1 MLLELSIKNFA
12 IIDRLALSFGP
23 GLNIFTGETG
33 AGKSIILDAVALV
46 LGDRA
51 TSEIIRTS
59 ADEAEVE
66 ALFDV
71 SGCKGLKK
79 VIEDAGIDFSDTL
92 VVKRVVQRTGRNKIY
107 INGSLATLVTLTEI
121 GRRLIDIYGQ
131 SEHQSLTRPEEH
143 VEVLDS
149 FAGLTAPEN
158 GLRASMSGAYRDYIA
173 LKKECEVIVKDPA
186 ELDRRRDLLGYQLKE
201 IEEAALT
208 EGEEEELATA
218 RKRLENAERIKEAV
232 LNAER
237 AVYSDAGS
245 VVERLGSVLK
255 PLKEASGFDEALAS
269 TVEALQASLFEI
281 EDAAGFLR
289 DYSGSI
295 EYDPEEL
302 ERVGDRLDLISKL
315 KKKYDADVAG
325 ILAKSKVLEEELSTL
340 DALEGRVEGLEA
352 KMNEARELC
361 LLTAGK
367 LTGKRLKESGP
378 LKEQVESELKDLGM
392 SSSVFEV
399 VIEAEKSAEGTVRFG
414 PKGADRV
421 SFFISP
427 NPGEE
432 VKPLARIA
440 SGGELS
446 RIMLAIKRVTAAGR
460 VPTLVFDEIDAGVGG
475 PTAQVVGLK
484 LNEVAGSHQVLC
496 ITHLP
501 QIAAFASDHY
511 VVTKGSTKEGRTV
524 TSVKKIDGGELVEQ
538 ISWMLGGSKITEA
551 SRKHAVELVEAAKS
565 LGGG

>member
-12 IIDRLALSFGP
+12 IIDRLSLAFGP

-33 AGKSIILDAVALV
+33 AGKSIIIDAIALV

-59 ADEAEVE
+59 APEAEVE

-79 VIEDAGIDFSDTL
+79 VVEDAGINFSDTM

-107 INGSLATLVTLTEI
+107 INDSLATLVTLTEI

-143 VEVLDS
+143 VEALDS
-149 FAGLTAPEN
+149 FAGLTAPN
-158 GLRASMSGAYRDYIA
+158 GPRARMSEAYRDYVA
-173 LKKECEVIVKDPA
+173 LKKEYDLVVTDPT
-186 ELDRRRDLLGYQLKE
+186 EFEKRRDLLGYQLKE
-201 IEEAALT
+201 IEEAALLD
-208 EGEEEELATA
+208 GEEEELRTA
-218 RKRLENAERIKEAV
+218 RKKLENAEKIKEAA

-237 AVYSDAGS
+237 TIYSDSGS

-255 PLKEASGFDEALAS
+255 PLKEVSDFDKTLAS

-315 KKKYDADVAG
+315 KKKYDSDVVG
-325 ILAKSKVLEEELSTL
+325 ILAKSKILVEELSAL
-340 DALEGRVEGLEA
+340 DDLEGRVKGLEA
-352 KMNEARELC
+352 RMNEARELC

-367 LTGKRLKESGP
+367 LTEARVKESGS
-378 LKEQVESELKDLGM
+378 LKKQVESELKDLGM
-392 SSSVFEV
+392 ASSVFEV
-399 VIEAEKSAEGTVRFG
+399 VIEEEKNAEGTVRFG

-421 SFFISP
+421 NFFISP

-446 RIMLAIKRVTAAGR
+446 RIMLAMKRVTAAGR

-484 LNEVAGSHQVLC
+484 LNEVARAHQVLC

-511 VVTKGSTKEGRTV
+511 VVTKDSTEEGRTV
-524 TSVKKIDGGELVEQ
+524 TSVRKIERGELVEQ

-551 SRKHAVELVEAAKS
+551 SRRHAVELVEAAKS
-565 LGGG
+565 LAGG

>member
-1 MLLELSIKNFA
+1 MLLELSVKNFA
-12 IIDRLALSFGP
+12 IIDRLALTFGP

-33 AGKSIILDAVALV
+33 AGKSIIIDAIALV

-71 SGCKGLKK
+71 SGYEGLKS
-79 VIEDAGIDFSDTL
+79 VVEDAGIDFSDTM

-107 INGSLATLVTLTEI
+107 INGSLATLATLTEV

-131 SEHQSLTRPEEH
+131 SEHQSLTRLEEH

-149 FAGLTAPEN
+149 FAGLIGPD
-158 GLRASMSGAYRDYIA
+158 GLRGRMSGVYRDYIA
-173 LKKECEVIVKDPA
+173 LKKEYDLIVKDPT
-186 ELDRRRDLLGYQLKE
+186 ELERRRDLLVYQLKE
-201 IEEAALT
+201 IEEAALAD
-208 EGEEEELATA
+208 GEEEELATA

-255 PLKEASGFDEALAS
+255 PLKEASGFDKALVA
-269 TVEALQASLFEI
+269 TVETLQASLFEI

-289 DYSGSI
+289 DYAGSI

-315 KKKYDADVAG
+315 KKKYDADIAG
-325 ILAKSKVLEEELSTL
+325 ILARSEALEEELSTL
-340 DALEGRVEGLEA
+340 DDLEGRVKGLEA
-352 KMNEARELC
+352 RMNDARELC

-367 LTGKRLKESGP
+367 LTEARLKGSGV

-399 VIEAEKSAEGTVRFG
+399 VIETEKSAEGTVRFG
-414 PKGADRV
+414 TKGADRV

-446 RIMLAIKRVTAAGR
+446 RIMLAMKRVTAAGR

-475 PTAQVVGLK
+475 PMAQVVGLK
-484 LNEVAGSHQVLC
+484 LNEVARSHQVLC

-511 VVTKGSTKEGRTV
+511 VVTKGSTKEGRTA
-524 TSVKKIDGGELVEQ
+524 TSVRKIEGAELVEQ
-538 ISWMLGGSKITEA
+538 ISWMLGGKKITEA
-551 SRKHAVELVEAAKS
+551 SRRHAVELMEAAKS
-565 LGGG
+565 LAGR